1 MHRNLFQRN
10 ETAELMVNT
19 IFRYRDAGEFELH
32 EYVIMPDHIHVL
44 LTPKSGSSVE
54 RAAQLIKGG
63 FSHDLRKSGSQL
75 NAVWQQRYHDRRVRS
90 AGEYVEI
97 ARYIRENPVRKALVR
112 AAADWSYSSAASISQ
127 LDEPPQGLKP
137 QTYEEPRDAG
147 LKASSTENDSL
158 NAGLKAGF
166 TQELKNVLS

>member
-10 ETAELMVNT
+10 ETDELMVKT

-32 EYVIMPDHIHVL
+32 EYVIMPDHIHVV

-63 FSHDLRKSGSQL
+63 FSHDIRLAGSSL
-75 NAVWQQRYHDRRVRS
+75 NAIWQLRYHDRRVRN
-90 AGEYVEI
+90 ADEYREI
-97 ARYIRENPVRKALVR
+97 ARYVRENPVRRGLAKT
-112 AAADWSYSSAASISQ
+112 AAEWPYSSAAPNAI

-137 QTYEEPRDAG
+137 QSYERLRDAG

-158 NAGLKAGF
+158 NAGLMAGL